1 MQPAAAVS
9 DFPRTDAQ
17 VAGRPVAARWV
28 SGGQQGTRE
37 VTGVT
42 MLTPEDLE
50 KCLHRQKDG
59 LLITNG
65 EGIGLWVNN
74 AMKRVVGLTPDY
86 FLYKPI
92 RQLFESGIFQYQAVT
107 ERARCHKNEL
117 TDIQAVNTGNTVL
130 VTSIPIINEKE
141 NIEYMVTT
149 VRNMAQLRQLP
160 GNRFTDGPELAPVLH
175 SLGLV
180 YRSRAMQKVIELAS
194 RVARTDAAVL
204 ITGETGVGK
213 EVIARLIHELSP
225 RRDKPFLRINC
236 AALPKELAESEL
248 FGYEPGAF
256 TGARAAGKA
265 GLFEAANGGTILLD
279 EVGEMPLEMQAK
291 LLRVLQDQEV
301 LRLGGTRA
309 TPVNVRVLAATN
321 ANLPALI
328 DEKKFRPDLY
338 YRLNVVA
345 LEIPPL
351 RARPEDVPLLLGHY
365 LRLYCQKYNV
375 QRRFTLEVFRALL
388 RYDWPGNVR
397 ELANLVHRLV
407 LVSDKAEITPDLL
420 PEFITGEMA
429 PPDGA
434 TPWVSTPYDPLIG
447 ECLGYGSLREI
458 LEGVEK
464 EVIAAALRSSCGV
477 REASRRLGI
486 PHPTLINKMK
496 KYGLEAGNR
505 GQG

>member
-1 MQPAAAVS
+1 
-9 DFPRTDAQ
+9 
-17 VAGRPVAARWV
+17 
-28 SGGQQGTRE
+28 
-37 VTGVT
+37 
-42 MLTPEDLE
+42 
-50 KCLHRQKDG
+50 
-59 LLITNG
+59 
-65 EGIGLWVNN
+65 
-74 AMKRVVGLTPDY
+74 
-86 FLYKPI
+86 
-92 RQLFESGIFQYQAVT
+92 
-107 ERARCHKNEL
+107 
-117 TDIQAVNTGNTVL
+117 
-130 VTSIPIINEKE
+130 
-141 NIEYMVTT
+141 MVTT

-160 GNRFTDGPELAPVLH
+160 GNRVTEGPELAPVLH

-256 TGARAAGKA
+256 TGARAAGKV

-291 LLRVLQDQEV
+291 LLRVLQDQEG

-397 ELANLVHRLV
+397 ELANLVHPLV
-407 LVSDKAEITPDLL
+407 LVSNKAEITPDLL

-429 PPDGA
+429 PPDG
-434 TPWVSTPYDPLIG
+434 TTRWVSTPYDPLIG
-447 ECLGYGSLREI
+447 EYLGYGSLREI

-464 EVIAAALRSSCGV
+464 EVIAADLRSSCGV